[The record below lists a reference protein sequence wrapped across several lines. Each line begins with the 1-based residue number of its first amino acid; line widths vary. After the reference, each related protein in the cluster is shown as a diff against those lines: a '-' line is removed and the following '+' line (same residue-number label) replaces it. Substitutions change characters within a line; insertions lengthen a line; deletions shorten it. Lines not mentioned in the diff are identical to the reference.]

1 MKTLDQKL
9 KLMAQGKYTPKQFI
23 IADAKDPD
31 MGSGVVGMGPKNV
44 DSPSGPFHSLQHFHK
59 SVHEMVQLGELDIML
74 ASVSTIE
81 AVTAQGAF
89 RKSKVT
95 PAIRA
100 NEATD
105 CWKMRGSKLH
115 GSSFSRAFRTANL
128 SYIKRFVD
136 LGLYSVTFNND
147 LESDIASLEAYSVF
161 RAEAV
166 KHKFR
171 HFLEVFNPNAPQG
184 LAKEDMPAFVNDSIL
199 RCLAGQAKIEKP
211 VFLKIPF
218 NGRRWMEELAGHD
231 SSLVVGV
238 LGGSG
243 GTARDTFELLHQAE
257 KSGAKVA
264 LFGRKIKLA
273 ESPADLVSLFR
284 PVIELDMTPAEAV
297 KAYHAA
303 LAKQKLRPVRSLDDD
318 LRITEAALEGAGT

>member
-9 KLMAQGKYTPKQFI
+9 KAIAAGKYTPKQFI

-31 MGSGVVGMGPKNV
+31 MGSGCPGMGPK
-44 DSPSGPFHSLQHFHK
+44 DAARPDGPFHSRQDFYAD
-59 SVHEMVQLGELDIML
+59 VRNMVEQGVLDIML
-74 ASVSTIE
+74 GSVSTIE
-81 AVTAQGAF
+81 AVTAKGVF

-105 CWKMRGSKLH
+105 VWKMRG
-115 GSSFSRAFRTANL
+115 GSYNTHMSRPFRTANL
-128 SYIKRFVD
+128 KHIRSFVD
-136 LGLYSVTFNND
+136 LGLYSVTFNGNLD
-147 LESDIASLEAYSVF
+147 HDMDSLDAYAEF
-161 RAEAV
+161 RDDAV
-166 KHKFR
+166 QNKFR

-184 LAKEDMPAFVNDSIL
+184 LSKENIPAFVNDCIV

-231 SSLVVGV
+231 SDLIVGI
-238 LGGSG
+238 LGGSS
-243 GTARDTFELLHQAE
+243 GTVRDTFELLHQGE

-264 LFGRKIKLA
+264 LFGRKIKYA
-273 ESPADLVSLFR
+273 ESPRDLVSLFR
-284 PVIELDMTPAEAV
+284 PVIERTLTPAEAV
-297 KAYHAA
+297 KKYHSI
-303 LAKQKLRPVRSLDDD
+303 LAQKKLNPARPLADDM
-318 LRITEAALEGAGT
+318 RITEAVLEGYGA